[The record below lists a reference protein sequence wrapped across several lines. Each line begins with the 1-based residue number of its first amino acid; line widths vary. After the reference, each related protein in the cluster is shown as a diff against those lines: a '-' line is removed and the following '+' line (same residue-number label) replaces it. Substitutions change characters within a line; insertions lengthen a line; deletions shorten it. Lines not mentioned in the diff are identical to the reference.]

1 MKKII
6 LFLITGFLLASC
18 TNSVKLN
25 VEDTVK
31 QDQTYMKNKV
41 KKENKW
47 FETQITLKEFLDEE
61 CTGEISNITNVFQV
75 AAPDFILILQ
85 YYGKFGF
92 LYNIIN

>member
-31 QDQTYMKNKV
+31 QD
-41 KKENKW
+41 
-47 FETQITLKEFLDEE
+47 
-61 CTGEISNITNVFQV
+61 
-75 AAPDFILILQ
+75 
-85 YYGKFGF
+85 
-92 LYNIIN
+92 